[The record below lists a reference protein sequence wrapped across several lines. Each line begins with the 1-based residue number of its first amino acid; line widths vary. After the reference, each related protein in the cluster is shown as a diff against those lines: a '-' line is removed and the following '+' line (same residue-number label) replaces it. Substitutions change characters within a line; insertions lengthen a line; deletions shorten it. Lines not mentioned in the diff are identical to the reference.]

1 MEYGKYKMI
10 EDINKVEV
18 KKIEKMCDAFKKG
31 GIKKVSFETII
42 GSLFPSAYKNIDEVM
57 EYQKDLVKILVKLSP
72 LGVVKALAEPP
83 YWRKKGK

>member
-1 MEYGKYKMI
+1 MI

-42 GSLFPSAYKNIDEVM
+42 GSLFPSAYKNIKE
-57 EYQKDLVKILVKLSP
+57 ELRRQYT
-72 LGVVKALAEPP
+72 LGYAEGLKE
-83 YWRKKGK
+83 RKND